1 MSSYF
6 RLLQIVWNCQF
17 GSVNEVVFLTAAAEK
32 SQAEE
37 SMVQHMAMLDDG
49 EDLSHVV
56 FLSVDEVLSLGLKVE
71 TSSNERINR
80 VKKNDPLSS
89 TTNHQSFKDNFGV
102 SHVAEAQIWEDLQRT
117 GVADAN
123 FTVNNTEP
131 KKYAQGAL
139 LIVTFYRV
147 YEEKLD

>member
-1 MSSYF
+1 MSSYI

-56 FLSVDEVLSLGLKVE
+56 FLTVEEVLSLGLKVE
-71 TSSNERINR
+71 TSSNE
-80 VKKNDPLSS
+80 S
-89 TTNHQSFKDNFGV
+89 
-102 SHVAEAQIWEDLQRT
+102 
-117 GVADAN
+117 
-123 FTVNNTEP
+123 
-131 KKYAQGAL
+131 
-139 LIVTFYRV
+139 
-147 YEEKLD
+147 